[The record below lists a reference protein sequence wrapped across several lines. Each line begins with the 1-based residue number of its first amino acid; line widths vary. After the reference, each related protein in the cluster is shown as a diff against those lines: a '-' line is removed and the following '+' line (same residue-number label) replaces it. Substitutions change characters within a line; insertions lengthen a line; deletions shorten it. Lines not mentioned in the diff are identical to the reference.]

1 MMTQHRNIKSR
12 VADPVPARAGIGLR
26 AEHYEDVLQIRPNVG
41 WLEVHSENYFGEGGR
56 PWQMLGQI
64 REHYPVSLHGVG
76 LSLGSTDP
84 LNKPHLKQLERLIEY
99 IEPGLISEH
108 VSWSSVEG
116 HHFHDLLPLPY
127 TEEALNHLAARVS
140 QAQEMIGRQIL
151 MENLSSYVR
160 YAHSTMSEWEFL
172 SELAT
177 RSGCGLLLDIN
188 NVYVSAINHR
198 FDPRTYLNHIAPGIV
213 GEIHLAGHTR
223 KLRDGATFIID
234 THDQPVSKEVW
245 DLYEYAMKNFAG
257 IPVLIEWDAA
267 LPPLSVL
274 VNEARRAQQIMEGR
288 YALTA

>member
-1 MMTQHRNIKSR
+1 MVTQHRNPRSR
-12 VADPVPARAGIGLR
+12 VAHPIPACAGIGLR
-26 AEHYEDVLQIRPNVG
+26 AEHYEDILHAHPDVG
-41 WLEVHSENYFGEGGR
+41 WLEVHSENYFGERGR
-56 PWQMLGQI
+56 PWQILGQI

-84 LNKPHLKQLERLIEY
+84 LDEVHLKQLKRLIEY

-108 VSWSSVEG
+108 VSWSSVQG

-127 TEEALNHLAARVS
+127 TEEALMHLAGRVT
-140 QAQEMIGRQIL
+140 QAQEILGRQIL

-172 SELAT
+172 SELVI
-177 RSGCGLLLDIN
+177 RSGCGLLLDVN

-198 FDPRTYLNHIAPGIV
+198 FDPKTYLNNIVPGVV

-223 KLRDGATFIID
+223 KLRDAATFIID

-245 DLYEYAMKNFAG
+245 DLYEHAVARFAG
-257 IPVLIEWDAA
+257 IPVLIEWDAV
-267 LPPLSVL
+267 LPPLPVL
-274 VNEARRAQQIMEGR
+274 VAEAQRAQHIMDGC